1 MRAFGLIIG
10 ILQYAG
16 LYVQLNAGLRDGY
29 VKVDN
34 HISGNGKFFPDSA
47 LDHDFIS
54 VSKFVSRYFE
64 YYF

>member
-1 MRAFGLIIG
+1 MGAFGLIMR

-34 HISGNGKFFPDSA
+34 RISGNGTFF
-47 LDHDFIS
+47 HD
-54 VSKFVSRYFE
+54 RDP
-64 YYF
+64 